1 VVNSRISGLITT
13 NDTNVSNFVNIS
25 SNVLKSHIDTNDRY
39 SSNNV
44 SVVNSRI
51 SSLITTNDTNVSNFV
66 NISSNILK
74 YHIDIN
80 DRNSSNNVSAVNSR
94 ISSLIITN
102 DTNVSNFVNIS
113 SNVLKSHIDTNDRN
127 SSNNVSAVN
136 SRISSLITI
145 NDTNVS
151 NFVNISSNV
160 LKSHIDTN
168 DTNVSNYVRTT
179 SNLLFNNYSNLIAN
193 ITTTGGGSSTGS
205 LSYWKT
211 ITSTTSNSIYY
222 GAPVKIGG
230 NKDIDI
236 DNNYILDV
244 VGNIRVT
251 GSIVSGWSGDGGVAR
266 DGGGLVTLSGSGS
279 VASGNSF
286 WNPINL
292 TNHIYYSSNVKIGGA
307 SNVEPINRL
316 DVTGNISA
324 TGQIISG
331 FSDNRLKIITSNI
344 NNPID
349 IINKLN
355 GFYYIPNDI
364 AINNCF
370 AKNKEDI
377 GLSAQEVNEILP
389 QIVNL
394 APFDSIID
402 KNNNLISKS
411 GCNYL
416 TVNYEKLAPLF
427 IEAIKNMNDKIN
439 YLTNEIEKLKSK

>member
-1 VVNSRISGLITT
+1 
-13 NDTNVSNFVNIS
+13 
-25 SNVLKSHIDTNDRY
+25 
-39 SSNNV
+39 
-44 SVVNSRI
+44 
-51 SSLITTNDTNVSNFV
+51 
-66 NISSNILK
+66 
-74 YHIDIN
+74 
-80 DRNSSNNVSAVNSR
+80 
-94 ISSLIITN
+94 
-102 DTNVSNFVNIS
+102 
-113 SNVLKSHIDTNDRN
+113 
-127 SSNNVSAVN
+127 
-136 SRISSLITI
+136 
-145 NDTNVS
+145 
-151 NFVNISSNV
+151 
-160 LKSHIDTN
+160 
-168 DTNVSNYVRTT
+168 
-179 SNLLFNNYSNLIAN
+179 LIAN
-193 ITTTGGGSSTGS
+193 ITTTGGGSYTGS

-211 ITSTTSNSIYY
+211 ITSTTNNSIYY

-230 NKDIDI
+230 NHGIDV
-236 DNNYILDV
+236 NNDYILDV

-251 GSIVSGWSGDGGVAR
+251 GSIVSGWSGDGGGQS
-266 DGGGLVTLSGSGS
+266 DGGGLVTLSGNGS
-279 VASGNSF
+279 VAYWNS
-286 WNPINL
+286 INS
-292 TNHIYYSSNVKIGGA
+292 TNHIYYSSNVKIGGE
-307 SNVEPINRL
+307 SNIEPINRL

-364 AINNCF
+364 AINICF

-402 KNNNLISKS
+402 KDKNLVSKS

-427 IEAIKNMNDKIN
+427 IEAIKNMNEKIN
-439 YLTNEIEKLKSK
+439 YLTNEVEKLKSK